1 MAAAAR
7 DFGPPSKLLNSV
19 MASLLLLLSFMIVT
33 SASDSS
39 MASQHN
45 VYWLSY

>member
-19 MASLLLLLSFMIVT
+19 MASLLLLSFMIVT